1 MRLSRLSYRS
11 LLRLDIPYLP
21 NLPPLTHVD
30 PVRFNHI
37 RRLLD
42 DLELLF
48 RVWREFVAFAID
60 LEGPVLNLAEDVD
73 FFGRIDGFP
82 KVLENELILVVILE
96 LSSLRWSMAR
106 GQAIQLISLRGE
118 DMIKRDDGSDYM
130 E

>member
-21 NLPPLTHVD
+21 NLPPLTRVD

-60 LEGPVLNLAEDVD
+60 LEGPVLDLAEDVD

-82 KVLENELILVVILE
+82 KVLENANVFAGG
-96 LSSLRWSMAR
+96 RT
-106 GQAIQLISLRGE
+106 
-118 DMIKRDDGSDYM
+118 DFGSDLGV
-130 E
+130 ELVALVDGKGAGHPIDFFERGRHD